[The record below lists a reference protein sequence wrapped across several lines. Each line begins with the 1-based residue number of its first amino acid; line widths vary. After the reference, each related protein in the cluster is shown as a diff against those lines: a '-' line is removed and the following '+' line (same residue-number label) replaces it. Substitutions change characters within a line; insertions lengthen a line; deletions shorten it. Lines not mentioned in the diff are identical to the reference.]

1 MAVIISIVQP
11 NLEAGTY
18 EGRTATDEGDGG
30 GEISPGY
37 WVAAESQLIERPLG
51 R

>member
-30 GEISPGY
+30 GELPPKAS
-37 WVAAESQLIERPLG
+37 SQIWRVKRG
-51 R
+51 H